1 MRTLQQT
8 EIKAVSGAGV
18 LTSVLSTGVRAGAAL
33 GQGLWSATTIVAKP
47 VVSVTGSLLRILI

>member
-1 MRTLQQT
+1 MRTLQQK
-8 EIKAVSGAGV
+8 EIQTVSGAGV

-47 VVSVTGSLLRILI
+47 LISGTVSVLRFLI

>member
-18 LTSVLSTGVRAGAAL
+18 LTSVLSTGVRAGAAV
-33 GQGLWSATTIVAKP
+33 GKGLVTATTIVVRP
-47 VVSVTGSLLRILI
+47 VASAAGSVLRFLI

>member
-18 LTSVLSTGVRAGAAL
+18 LTSVLSTGIRAGAAL
-33 GQGLWSATTIVAKP
+33 GQGLYSATTIVVRP
-47 VVSVTGSLLRILI
+47 VASAAGSLLRFLI